1 MNPQGFLK
9 DTAHDRL
16 AFIRPDLAQLAAY
29 TPHPGGETVG
39 KVDHL
44 DTNESPLD
52 LPPEIKSKLA
62 WAYQEEI
69 EANRYP
75 DGSHH
80 ELKGLIAE
88 YVNEYVNESANLD
101 EISAANI
108 AVGNGSDELIR
119 SLLIA
124 TCLGGEGSI
133 FVATPTFSMYG
144 ILARTLG
151 IPVVT
156 VDRQEDFS
164 LDLDL
169 AQSAIAERGR
179 SSIAETQEPA
189 IRVVFMVH
197 PNSPTGNA
205 LRNQELA
212 WLRSLPENILVVIDE
227 AYFEFSQTSVVGE
240 LAQRPNWVVLRTFSK
255 AFRLAAHR
263 VGYAIAHPDV
273 ISVLEK
279 VRLPYNLPS
288 FSQVAAKVAL
298 QQRQLLFP
306 LVEQTIAERT
316 RVYEILQADTNFKV
330 WQSQANFLYLRWQE
344 TNQQDKVLAEIT
356 QKLKTAGTLI
366 RHTGNGLRITIGTPP
381 ENDRTLQRLKEV
393 MNLELRA

>member
-1 MNPQGFLK
+1 MNPKGFLK
-9 DTAHDRL
+9 DNAPHHDRL

-29 TPHPGGETVG
+29 TPHSGGENVG
-39 KVDHL
+39 QVDHL

-52 LPPEIKSKLA
+52 LPSEIKSKLA

-88 YVNEYVNESANLD
+88 YVNESANLD
-101 EISAANI
+101 EVSAANI
-108 AVGNGSDELIR
+108 SVGNGSDELIR

-124 TCLGGEGSI
+124 TCVGGEGSI

-169 AQSAIAERGR
+169 AQSAIV
-179 SSIAETQEPA
+179 ETQEPP

-205 LRNQELA
+205 LRDREIE
-212 WLRSLPENILVVIDE
+212 WLKSLSENILVVIDE
-227 AYFEFSQTSVVGE
+227 AYFEFSQTSIVGE
-240 LAQRPNWVVLRTFSK
+240 LAQRPNWIVLRTFSK

-263 VGYAIAHPDV
+263 VGYAIAHPKL

-288 FSQVAAKVAL
+288 FSQVAAKVTL

-330 WQSQANFLYLRWQE
+330 WQSQANFLYLCWHE
-344 TNQQDKVLAEIT
+344 TNQQDQILAEIT
-356 QKLKTAGTLI
+356 EELKTAGTLI
-366 RHTGNGLRITIGTPP
+366 RHTGGGLRITIGTPP

-393 MNLELRA
+393 MNLKLLKTQ